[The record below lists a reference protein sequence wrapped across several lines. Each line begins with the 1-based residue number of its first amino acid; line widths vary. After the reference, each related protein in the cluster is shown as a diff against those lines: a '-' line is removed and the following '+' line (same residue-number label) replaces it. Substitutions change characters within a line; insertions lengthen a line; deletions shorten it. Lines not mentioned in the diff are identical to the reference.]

1 MNIKRDD
8 LVVVMSGNHKG
19 QGPAKVLAIYPG
31 KNRLEVQGVGDVLRH
46 VKRGHPKSPQGGRV
60 QVPTTVEVSK
70 VSLYCEKCA
79 RGVRV
84 GVVVVDGVKRRCC
97 VRCKSSF

>member
-8 LVVVMSGNHKG
+8 LVVVISGNHKG
-19 QGPAKVLAIYPG
+19 QGPAKVLAITSG
-31 KNRLEVQGVGDVLRH
+31 KKRLEVQGIGDVLRH

-60 QVPTTVEVSK
+60 QVPSTIEVSK

-79 RGVRV
+79 RGVRT
-84 GVVVVDGVKRRCC
+84 GVVVVDGRKLRCC